1 MNLNYLKSSKP
12 KNKLIILQMTSHG
25 YTSCSME
32 LDPNI
37 NPVPSVVQD
46 FPMFQHVGLIQES
59 NGGDDKDSD
68 IGIQKWM

>member
-1 MNLNYLKSSKP
+1 
-12 KNKLIILQMTSHG
+12 MTSEG

-68 IGIQKWM
+68 IGIQIYRCNEILNFSSLRYSAD